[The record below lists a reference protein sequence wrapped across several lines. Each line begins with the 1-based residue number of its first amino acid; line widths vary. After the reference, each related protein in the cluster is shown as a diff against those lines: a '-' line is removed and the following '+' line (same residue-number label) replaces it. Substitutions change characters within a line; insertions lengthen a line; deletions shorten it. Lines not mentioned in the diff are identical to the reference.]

1 MTVAPIYNVSRI
13 ADICDRAFQAFC
25 DDMADVFGVNMHCH
39 RRKVDIQAAGDLL
52 SHFEK
57 LAAVHLVRGEG
68 VLDGTFHL
76 LFDQGGLFVLSGVF
90 VMLAESRIREE
101 AERGSMEDAENLKD
115 AAREVGN
122 LLIGS
127 WDRVF
132 HDECDGHSRFLKAR
146 TFIGRPWDDPSKIGL
161 QADTDVFVGLY
172 EMTMEPYP
180 SFNCAVLFP
189 STILGDMESG
199 EPSEA
204 VDAPSAA
211 HMDAEEPVED
221 SAGDETTCPPTRGQ
235 EDQPQAAIAPTVESL
250 QVAEPTG
257 PLDDATQS
265 QAGAKAETAEVSTPD
280 APDLARVD
288 AAHIG
293 SGSQR
298 QNGALAKLLRT
309 PVAQIMEPDVIWA
322 EPDDPVR
329 DVIAKMQQRNAGYVL
344 VGREGLLEGLV
355 SSSNIS
361 GAVSLYLRPMFAK
374 WRRPQD
380 DATLEV
386 KIKWIMSHP
395 VRTIRPDTTLA
406 AMIESMRR
414 YGGRCLPVVDEQG
427 AVQGIVTA
435 FAVLLRILEVDKNFS
450 WEGRPPQAPALLI

>member
-13 ADICDRAFQAFC
+13 ADTCDRAFQAFC
-25 DDMADVFGVNMHCH
+25 DDMVDMFSVNMHC
-39 RRKVDIQAAGDLL
+39 RRQKVDIQAAGDLL

-57 LAAVHLVRGEG
+57 LAAVHLVKGKG

-76 LFDQGGLFVLSGVF
+76 LFDQGGLFALSGVF

-101 AERGSMEDAENLKD
+101 AERGSLEDAENLKD

-127 WDRVF
+127 WERVF
-132 HDECDGHSRFLKAR
+132 HDECDGHSHFLKTR
-146 TFIGRPWDDPSKIGL
+146 TFIGKPWDDPSKIGL

-189 STILGDMESG
+189 RTILDGVESG
-199 EPSEA
+199 EPLGA
-204 VDAPSAA
+204 VETASAA
-211 HMDAEEPVED
+211 HMDTEEPAD
-221 SAGDETTCPPTRGQ
+221 DPAGDEIPVPETKAQ
-235 EDQPQAAIAPTVESL
+235 DAQPQLASAPTEELPPES
-250 QVAEPTG
+250 VPTG

-265 QAGAKAETAEVSTPD
+265 EAGAKAETAEVSTPG

-293 SGSQR
+293 SGPQR
-298 QNGALAKLLRT
+298 QSGALAELLRT
-309 PVAQIMEPDVIWA
+309 PVARIMEPDVIWA
-322 EPDDPVR
+322 EPDEPVR

-355 SSSNIS
+355 SNSNIQ

-395 VRTIRPDTTLA
+395 VRTIRPDTTLV
-406 AMIESMRR
+406 AMIENMRR

-435 FAVLLRILEVDKNFS
+435 FDVLLRILEADSSVS
-450 WEGRPPQAPALLI
+450 WEGRSPQAPALLI